1 MGNQLGSESRTDRVK
16 LLLLSGGPQAAF
28 NAHKVLLVVA
38 TDENQVWSL
47 KSVITERSLRWALC
61 NEDSI
66 ILATVE
72 TSGPLESIVFE
83 GMVLGMRYGKKQEA
97 AAKQASASDTPASAS
112 GHSEPKPALDQP
124 APDHPHP
131 EAGKPD
137 ATSSPGEPNVPPTQE
152 PKEFG
157 PSEPESA
164 VPEPG
169 VPESQTPRA
178 APASRLQ
185 MVRASRES
193 TKCSA
198 SSVVLDTAG
207 EGEDITALPMHEIE
221 QALLKGKPLP
231 GWNAQGNV
239 QKDLA
244 YVKIFYS
251 ARLQNYHPDSL
262 WPPVT
267 FDKEASRLVREL
279 GEQLQRLQGS
289 EARLS
294 EQSLYDIQVIKT
306 WVHYTKQGIV
316 PHGPLLGWARM
327 MGHELYFHVYAEDQP
342 PFLMA
347 RVPSL
352 QYCEYPFLDHT
363 KDICEGVKQL
373 FCQAG
378 FWKVPTLKLPVGMAL
393 PSMTPE
399 RQNEQ
404 LLACAWP
411 DGVMSG
417 MIPDGVELR
426 ILNKQV
432 IAHSAFRKFEGAPP
446 SGPSSFFFDHQPGRT
461 WYLQAR
467 AHWAYA
473 MTQQSAGDGS
483 IKLTWV
489 RRADSPGQQK
499 NFTVTAVMPAE
510 PPSLSGISKFTY
522 THGLYQQEGGRWKAL
537 YLRLT
542 SPSAQRGC
550 EPNVLELFA
559 LDKVTEEMAKSLT
572 TMSPAGQGFIPRRS
586 KAGFVVRGER
596 PFEKDPTGW
605 VWQDEHNGPVTM
617 YMKDHFFK
625 QWSQEEPTYYWD
637 PESYKWEAIKEE
649 DGTWHFMTSNDWMPA
664 WAKVPSQP
672 GAHETSQPSQPSQGY

>member
-1 MGNQLGSESRTDRVK
+1 MFFEC
-16 LLLLSGGPQAAF
+16 
-28 NAHKVLLVVA
+28 VLW
-38 TDENQVWSL
+38 N
-47 KSVITERSLRWALC
+47 SVPAGSLRWALC

-83 GMVLGMRYGKKQEA
+83 GMVLGVRYGKKQEA

-352 QYCEYPFLDHT
+352 QYCE
-363 KDICEGVKQL
+363 C
-373 FCQAG
+373 
-378 FWKVPTLKLPVGMAL
+378 
-393 PSMTPE
+393 
-399 RQNEQ
+399 
-404 LLACAWP
+404 
-411 DGVMSG
+411 
-417 MIPDGVELR
+417 
-426 ILNKQV
+426 
-432 IAHSAFRKFEGAPP
+432 
-446 SGPSSFFFDHQPGRT
+446 PG
-461 WYLQAR
+461 
-467 AHWAYA
+467 
-473 MTQQSAGDGS
+473 S
-483 IKLTWV
+483 
-489 RRADSPGQQK
+489 
-499 NFTVTAVMPAE
+499 
-510 PPSLSGISKFTY
+510 
-522 THGLYQQEGGRWKAL
+522 
-537 YLRLT
+537 
-542 SPSAQRGC
+542 
-550 EPNVLELFA
+550 
-559 LDKVTEEMAKSLT
+559 T
-572 TMSPAGQGFIPRRS
+572 TCR
-586 KAGFVVRGER
+586 
-596 PFEKDPTGW
+596 
-605 VWQDEHNGPVTM
+605 
-617 YMKDHFFK
+617 
-625 QWSQEEPTYYWD
+625 
-637 PESYKWEAIKEE
+637 
-649 DGTWHFMTSNDWMPA
+649 
-664 WAKVPSQP
+664 
-672 GAHETSQPSQPSQGY
+672 